1 MAAVTLAQRMALAIA
16 ILTIATTASLGFG
29 VREAWRRTEDE
40 RFREQGIA
48 ASQRAQAA
56 IQSQTRELP
65 DLIGPL
71 CAHDPVVDSALVG
84 LKSGDLDSRR
94 LSMSL
99 RIPELQKALR
109 LDELL
114 LITSRGEI
122 LGAGHDEGLTGTK
135 DTKRAARMADP
146 AGRDAAAA
154 NARLRP
160 NAPLAVEAWCL
171 RRDRTRPNLWVGLY
185 AARHVEATLASVAEA
200 HDLSL
205 TLTAPQVSAEEM
217 VSTMPFADLGVTL
230 YAARSRVPL
239 TSALR
244 RLDYTIGA
252 IGTGTLLV
260 ALMLSFLLSRG
271 LARPIVSLAKQA
283 RGISREDPKPV
294 QAGGGRELK
303 ELANAFNQAI
313 LDLSAMR
320 KRLAATERIAARRE
334 IARRVAHEIKNPLAP
349 IRAAVETLRRLRARN
364 DPAFDEYFD
373 EATRTVLEE
382 VTRITNIVS
391 EFTRFAR
398 LPPPNPAP
406 MDAAETVRRV
416 VGLHSSDEV
425 PISLEAP
432 DVSNINADKDQLV
445 QVLTNLIQNAVDAAR
460 SNQAPRV
467 WVALKPEGRSR
478 IEITVRDNGPGVAAE
493 MRDKLFEPY
502 ATNKSEGTG
511 LGLAIVQRI
520 VIEHGGEIV
529 HSDPPDG
536 GAMFRVVL
544 PIKGPSLLTVAPE
557 TTTLS

>member
-1 MAAVTLAQRMALAIA
+1 M
-16 ILTIATTASLGFG
+16 
-29 VREAWRRTEDE
+29 
-40 RFREQGIA
+40 
-48 ASQRAQAA
+48 
-56 IQSQTRELP
+56 
-65 DLIGPL
+65 
-71 CAHDPVVDSALVG
+71 
-84 LKSGDLDSRR
+84 
-94 LSMSL
+94 
-99 RIPELQKALR
+99 
-109 LDELL
+109 
-114 LITSRGEI
+114 
-122 LGAGHDEGLTGTK
+122 
-135 DTKRAARMADP
+135 
-146 AGRDAAAA
+146 
-154 NARLRP
+154 
-160 NAPLAVEAWCL
+160 
-171 RRDRTRPNLWVGLY
+171 
-185 AARHVEATLASVAEA
+185 
-200 HDLSL
+200 
-205 TLTAPQVSAEEM
+205 
-217 VSTMPFADLGVTL
+217 
-230 YAARSRVPL
+230 
-239 TSALR
+239 
-244 RLDYTIGA
+244 
-252 IGTGTLLV
+252 
-260 ALMLSFLLSRG
+260 
-271 LARPIVSLAKQA
+271 
-283 RGISREDPKPV
+283 
-294 QAGGGRELK
+294 
-303 ELANAFNQAI
+303 
-313 LDLSAMR
+313 
-320 KRLAATERIAARRE
+320 
-334 IARRVAHEIKNPLAP
+334 
-349 IRAAVETLRRLRARN
+349 ETLRRLRARN

-529 HSDPPDG
+529 HSDPPGG
-536 GAMFRVVL
+536 GAAFRVVL

>member
-1 MAAVTLAQRMALAIA
+1 MTLTQRIALAIA
-16 ILTIATTASLGFG
+16 ILTIATTALLGFG
-29 VREAWRRTEDE
+29 VREAWRRAEDE

-48 ASQRAQAA
+48 AFQRAQTA

-94 LSMSL
+94 LSLSL
-99 RIPELQKALR
+99 RVPELQKALR

-114 LITSRGEI
+114 LITSGGEI
-122 LGAGHDEGLTGTK
+122 LGAGHDEGLTGTR
-135 DTKRAARMADP
+135 DRNRAKMMDGE
-146 AGRDAAAA
+146 GRL
-154 NARLRP
+154 ARLRTS
-160 NAPLAVEAWCL
+160 APMAVETWCL
-171 RRDRTRPNLWVGLY
+171 RRDKSRQNLWVGLY
-185 AARHVEATLASVAEA
+185 AARRVDTTLSSVAEA

-205 TLTAPQVSAEEM
+205 TLTPPATTSDEM
-217 VSTMPFADLGVTL
+217 VFAMPLGELGVTL
-230 YAARSRVPL
+230 HAARSRVPL
-239 TSALR
+239 TSALQ
-244 RLDYTIGA
+244 RLDTTIAALGA
-252 IGTGTLLV
+252 GTLIV
-260 ALMLSFLLSRG
+260 ALALSFLLSRG

-283 RGISREDPKPV
+283 RGISRQDPKPV
-294 QAGGGRELK
+294 RASGGRELR

-313 LDLSAMR
+313 EDLAAMR

-373 EATRTVLEE
+373 EATRTVLDE

-406 MDAAETVRRV
+406 MDIGAAVKRV
-416 VGLHSSDEV
+416 VGLHDSEAV
-425 PISLEAP
+425 PIELKLQP
-432 DVSNINADKDQLV
+432 VPQINADNDQMI
-445 QVLTNLIQNAVDAAR
+445 QVLTNLIQNALDAAR
-460 SNQAPRV
+460 ESAEPRV
-467 WVALKPEGRSR
+467 WVSLSPREKQQVELS
-478 IEITVRDNGPGVAAE
+478 VRDNGPGVSAE

-502 ATNKSEGTG
+502 ATNKPQGTG

-520 VIEHGGEIV
+520 VFEHGGEIR
-529 HSDPPDG
+529 HDTPSQG
-536 GAMFRVVL
+536 GAAFHILL
-544 PIKGPSLLTVAPE
+544 PVNGPTLLTEAPPSV
-557 TTTLS
+557 TGT